1 MFGDG
6 NSPTD
11 RDATTNLNSG
21 QRGESAEFKI
31 NRPTGRS
38 MNVTRGEITVG
49 RFLIPYRLFG
59 QGSRFLVCVNGAQ
72 QTMAAWRPVVTYFS
86 RDYRL
91 LLFDFPGQGRAQII
105 SGAAVVAL
113 DEQVEVLHQVL
124 SAQNA
129 PEKSIVAGASWGGVV
144 VAAFASRFPHLVD
157 KIILASFGI
166 RVNEK
171 LVQAIREGQQLN
183 GTATGEQVADVII
196 KYFGQHLNE
205 TFKKKMYDQF
215 KNITK
220 EHLENFHAHGQ
231 LLETTK
237 HINEVVDLHSIR
249 AQTLIING
257 EMDTVMDFDDITLAA
272 AQIANCVV
280 KIVPGVGHFLHNESD
295 DVLSIYRDFLSI
307 PSERQLS

>member
-1 MFGDG
+1 M
-6 NSPTD
+6 
-11 RDATTNLNSG
+11 
-21 QRGESAEFKI
+21 
-31 NRPTGRS
+31 NR
-38 MNVTRGEITVG
+38 TRGEITVG
-49 RFLIPYRLFG
+49 RFQIPYRLFG
-59 QGSRFLVCVNGAQ
+59 RGSRFLVCVNGAQ

-86 RDYRL
+86 EDYRL

-105 SGAAVVAL
+105 SGSAVVAL

-124 SAQNA
+124 AAQNF

-144 VAAFASRFPHLVD
+144 VAAFAARFPQLVD

-183 GTATGEQVADVII
+183 GTATGELVAGVII

-205 TFKKKMYDQF
+205 GFKKRMHDQF
-215 KNITK
+215 KNIKK

-231 LLETTK
+231 VLKTTK

-257 EMDTVMDFDDITLAA
+257 EMDTVMDFDDVTLAA
-272 AQIANCVV
+272 AQIANCMV

-295 DVLSIYRDFLSI
+295 DVLSIYRDFLSL
-307 PSERQLS
+307 PPELQLR

>member
-1 MFGDG
+1 M
-6 NSPTD
+6 
-11 RDATTNLNSG
+11 
-21 QRGESAEFKI
+21 KI
-31 NRPTGRS
+31 K
-38 MNVTRGEITVG
+38 RGEITVG

-59 QGSRFLVCVNGAQ
+59 DGSRFLVCVNGAQ
-72 QTMAAWRPVVTYFS
+72 QTMAAWRPVVNYFS

-91 LLFDFPGQGRAQII
+91 LLFDFPGQGRAKII
-105 SGAAVVAL
+105 SGSALVTL

-129 PEKSIVAGASWGGVV
+129 PGKSIVAGASWGGVV
-144 VAAFASRFPHLVD
+144 VAVFASRFPQLVD

-183 GTATGEQVADVII
+183 GTATGEQVAGVII
-196 KYFGQHLNE
+196 KYFGQHLNAA
-205 TFKKKMYDQF
+205 FKKKMYDQF
-215 KNITK
+215 KNIKK

-231 LLETTK
+231 LLEATA
-237 HINEVVDLHSIR
+237 HINEVVDLHSIE

-257 EMDTVMDFDDITLAA
+257 EMDKVMDLEDVTVAA

-295 DVLSIYRDFLSI
+295 EVLRIYRDFLSL
-307 PSERQLS
+307 PSEHQLSKV

>member
-1 MFGDG
+1 M
-6 NSPTD
+6 NII
-11 RDATTNLNSG
+11 
-21 QRGESAEFKI
+21 RGELA
-31 NRPTGRS
+31 
-38 MNVTRGEITVG
+38 VG

-59 QGSRFLVCVNGAQ
+59 RGSRFLVCVNGAQ

-86 RDYRL
+86 EDYRL

-105 SGAAVVAL
+105 SGSAVVTL
-113 DEQVEVLHQVL
+113 DEQVEVLNQVL

-129 PEKSIVAGASWGGVV
+129 PDKAIVAGASWGGVV

-183 GTATGEQVADVII
+183 DTATGEQVADVII

-205 TFKKKMYDQF
+205 GFKKRMHDQF
-215 KNITK
+215 KNIKK

-231 LLETTK
+231 VLKTTK

-272 AQIANCVV
+272 AQIANCLV
-280 KIVPGVGHFLHNESD
+280 KIVPGVGHFLHNESE

-307 PSERQLS
+307 PSECQLSSI

>member
-1 MFGDG
+1 
-6 NSPTD
+6 
-11 RDATTNLNSG
+11 
-21 QRGESAEFKI
+21 
-31 NRPTGRS
+31 
-38 MNVTRGEITVG
+38 MNITRGEITVG

-59 QGSRFLVCVNGAQ
+59 QGSRILVCVNGAQ

-86 RDYRL
+86 REYRL
-91 LLFDFPGQGRAQII
+91 LLFDFPGQGRARII
-105 SGAAVVAL
+105 SGSAVVGL
-113 DEQVEVLHQVL
+113 DEQVEVLYQVL
-124 SAQNA
+124 TAQNA

-144 VAAFASRFPHLVD
+144 VAAFASRYPHLVD

-171 LVQAIREGQQLN
+171 LVQAIRDGQRLN
-183 GTATGEQVADVII
+183 GTATGEQVAGVII

-205 TFKKKMYDQF
+205 AFKKKMFDQF

-231 LLETTK
+231 LLKTTK
-237 HINEVVDLHSIR
+237 HINEVVDLRSIK

-257 EMDTVMDFDDITLAA
+257 AMDTVMDRDDIIRAA
-272 AQIANCVV
+272 AQIKNCFV

-295 DVLSIYRDFLSI
+295 DVLSIYKAFLAI

>member
-1 MFGDG
+1 
-6 NSPTD
+6 
-11 RDATTNLNSG
+11 
-21 QRGESAEFKI
+21 
-31 NRPTGRS
+31 
-38 MNVTRGEITVG
+38 MNITRGEITVG

-59 QGSRFLVCVNGAQ
+59 QGSQFLVCVNGAQ
-72 QTMAAWRPVVTYFS
+72 QTMAAWRPVVNYFS

-105 SGAAVVAL
+105 SGSAVVAL
-113 DEQVEVLHQVL
+113 DEQVEVLHQVV
-124 SAQNA
+124 SAQNTG
-129 PEKSIVAGASWGGVV
+129 KSIIAGASWGGIV
-144 VAAFASRFPHLVD
+144 VAAFASRFPQLVD

-166 RVNEK
+166 RVNDK
-171 LVQAIREGQQLN
+171 LVQAIKEGQRLN

-205 TFKKKMYDQF
+205 GFKKRMHDQF
-215 KNITK
+215 KNIKK

-231 LLETTK
+231 VLKTTK

-257 EMDTVMDFDDITLAA
+257 EMDTVMDLEDVTLAA

-307 PSERQLS
+307 PSERQLSLQPNH